1 MFSLYSQ
8 ESHEKTLQPLE
19 VIAKMTMKPKALAQ
33 MKPTQLLET
42 IAVKDEELLSDIAL
56 YLEKSNIL
64 AARKSMFV
72 GLSFS
77 LILYQTRR
85 IL

>member
-8 ESHEKTLQPLE
+8 ESHEKTL
-19 VIAKMTMKPKALAQ
+19 PKALAQ

-72 GLSFS
+72 VLSFS